1 MIPLR
6 DSEEIE
12 TFPLLTIAIIVIN
25 VVVFLFMRFSA
36 NAKLNPELAL
46 ASFYYRFGLIPYTM
60 STGEVVYD
68 SVRPYGLT
76 LITSIFLHGSYSHI
90 IFNMLFLWIFGNNI
104 EDYFGHVFFL
114 IFYIVAGIFASFTQ
128 ILTKPSSQI
137 PVIGAS
143 GAIAGIMGA
152 YFFLFRKARI
162 KSLVFLF
169 YFVTVVE
176 VPAFLYLLIWFLM
189 QIFSGITSFNAAS
202 GVAFWAHIGG
212 FVFGAVVAVFY
223 KAITHGRRESS
234 Y

>member
-114 IFYIVAGIFASFTQ
+114 IFYIVAGIFAS
-128 ILTKPSSQI
+128 LPDPTKPFRN
-137 PVIGAS
+137 S
-143 GAIAGIMGA
+143 GMARPLRYMGHFFVWQ
-152 YFFLFRKARI
+152 YKFLFFFSI
-162 KSLVFLF
+162 LLVK
-169 YFVTVVE
+169 
-176 VPAFLYLLIWFLM
+176 YLVYIIWFHA
-189 QIFSGITSFNAAS
+189 IFS
-202 GVAFWAHIGG
+202 V
-212 FVFGAVVAVFY
+212 
-223 KAITHGRRESS
+223 
-234 Y
+234 